1 MEMIAHGSSTGRD
14 HMSVIFCPTIQA
26 TGTMFLTN
34 FFEAVTGQKME
45 GLPNAFNEGFKKE
58 VNLVHIH
65 VEWNGGYFSEI
76 NETCSFAHVVIPMR
90 DPLASMVRCST
101 RDLNM
106 GVSCAK
112 SFLELMV
119 IGEAFNVKYLP
130 VDLLAAQSFGK
141 RFKALN
147 SILPDM
153 YKGKKKYLC
162 NEWAYKW
169 PIYNAR
175 MYDLKP
181 LYQNKDIEG
190 MSKLP
195 GWDILIENRS
205 ILQPWLEAIGYKN
218 LLWWE

>member
-1 MEMIAHGSSTGRD
+1 MIAHGSSTDRD
-14 HMSVIFCPTIQA
+14 YMSVIFCPTIQA
-26 TGTMFLTN
+26 TGTIFLIN

-45 GLPNAFNEGFKKE
+45 GLPQAFNEKFKHE

-65 VEWNGGYFSEI
+65 VEWDGGYFSEI

-90 DPLASMVRCST
+90 DPLASMVRGST
-101 RDLNM
+101 RVLDQ
-106 GVSCAK
+106 GVSHAK
-112 SFLELMV
+112 SFLNLME
-119 IGEAFNVKYLP
+119 IGETHDAIYLP

-175 MYDLKP
+175 EYDLKP
-181 LYQNKDIEG
+181 LYQNKDVKE

-205 ILQPWLEAIGYKN
+205 ILQPWLETIGYQN
-218 LLWWE
+218 LLWWK